1 VVEKMGKFN
10 LKKLMLKNTQKEI
23 INGFSKGMGL
33 TFSIIENDEI
43 IYSSTS
49 NDKKFRYCYPLHI
62 GEDLAVSI
70 CMDREEDS
78 FVKMIE
84 CFIHS
89 EMEKKALAV
98 EILSKYKELNIF
110 YGLSEKLALAS
121 SIKEVAKV
129 AFQEAKKDIKASFS
143 TLLLEGDGSE
153 KMEVAFSWNEG
164 KCDERIDAESKF
176 VKDMTAHGRADVIE
190 DIKTSFYEEEWRGL
204 QSLIFAPVIIKEKVC
219 GLLVMGNEEKV
230 NYSSGDLKLL
240 SSIAFLVGVS
250 VERTNLYNTLEETF
264 FQTLKALSE
273 TIEKRD
279 TYTGGHVQRV
289 MEYAI
294 LTGNEMGFSREE
306 LVRLKLAALMH
317 DIGKVGIRDEILGK
331 NKDLSEEEY
340 NVIKLHTLYGAEIIG
355 NIRQLKEVVPSVRA
369 HHERFD
375 GKGYPDGL
383 KGEEIPIDA
392 RIIAVVD
399 TFDAMITDR
408 PYRKGLKEEDAIEE
422 LIQFSGIQFDEKVVT
437 GFIKG
442 LKKRK
447 DRETKTPRT

>member
-1 VVEKMGKFN
+1 MVGKMGKFN
-10 LKKLMLKNTQKEI
+10 LKKLLLRNTQKEM
-23 INGFSKGMGL
+23 INGFSKWMGL
-33 TFSIIENDEI
+33 SFSIIENDEI
-43 IYSSTS
+43 IYASAST
-49 NDKKFRYCYPLHI
+49 DEKFRYCYPLNM
-62 GEDLAVSI
+62 GEDSEVFL
-70 CMDREEDS
+70 CMDREEES

-84 CFIHS
+84 YFIHS

-98 EILSKYKELNIF
+98 EILGKYKELNIF

-121 SIKEVAKV
+121 SIKEVAEV
-129 AFQEAKKDIKASFS
+129 AFQEAKKDIKASFG
-143 TLLLEGDGSE
+143 TLLLEDEVSE
-153 KMEVAFSWNEG
+153 KMEVVFSWNEG
-164 KCDERIDAESKF
+164 KCEERIDAESEF
-176 VKDMTAHGRADVIE
+176 VKDLKAHGRADVIE
-190 DIKTSFYEEEWRGL
+190 DIKTSFYEEDFKGL

-230 NYSSGDLKLL
+230 NYSAGDLKLL
-240 SSIAFLVGVS
+240 ISIAFLVGVS

-289 MEYAI
+289 MEYAL
-294 LTGNEMGFSREE
+294 LTGEEMGFSREE

-331 NKDLSEEEY
+331 NKGLSEEEY
-340 NVIKLHTLYGAEIIG
+340 NMMKLHTLYGAEIIG
-355 NIRQLKEVVPSVRA
+355 NIRHLKEVVPSVRA

-383 KGEEIPIDA
+383 TGEEIPIDA
-392 RIIAVVD
+392 RIISVVD
-399 TFDAMITDR
+399 TYDAMITDR

-422 LIQFSGIQFDEKVVT
+422 LIQFSGSQFDKKVVN

-447 DRETKTPRT
+447 QRETETPRT